1 MKPHKWGFKLF
12 MLCDTSG
19 YSYGFE
25 IYNGAYNWFTK
36 LAFNE
41 SYLGTSSNIVTR
53 LARKIPRNMNYQ
65 FYCDNYYSSVP
76 LFTPLTK
83 QVIYMLGTIR
93 RNRIPNNILP
103 PDTIFKKKTRESAEK
118 YVANIDG
125 VDLSTTTWKDN
136 KVVTLISTCFREL
149 PHHGVNG
156 FDRKVWLPSVQA
168 SPDLS

>member
-1 MKPHKWGFKLF
+1 
-12 MLCDTSG
+12 
-19 YSYGFE
+19 
-25 IYNGAYNWFTK
+25 
-36 LAFNE
+36 
-41 SYLGTSSNIVTR
+41 
-53 LARKIPRNMNYQ
+53 MNYQ

-103 PDTIFKKKTRESAEK
+103 PDTILKKKTRESVEE

-125 VDLSTTTWKDN
+125 VDLSTMTWKYN

-149 PHHGVNG
+149 PHHGVNR
-156 FDRKVWLPSVQA
+156 FDRKVWLPSVRA